1 MSMSD
6 SFMLVLLLQLL
17 SFGDVHIDIS
27 NRYSHIE
34 ARTSADTNGT
44 IKWLLK
50 VNGCMM
56 KNEIALGATF
66 GGYLCKKWFF
76 YLLQVLGSTQYIYIH
91 IYIYI
96 SKYCFVC
103 FPGDSLFDP
112 VLKTRVLLLKSTV
125 SIDAGLLTLEAA
137 ESSEICCGSF
147 Q

>member
-17 SFGDVHIDIS
+17 SFGDVYIDIS

-76 YLLQVLGSTQYIYIH
+76 YLLQVLGSTQYIYI
-91 IYIYI
+91 YIYI
-96 SKYCFVC
+96 
-103 FPGDSLFDP
+103 
-112 VLKTRVLLLKSTV
+112 LLQDNRAIT
-125 SIDAGLLTLEAA
+125 
-137 ESSEICCGSF
+137 
-147 Q
+147 